1 MSDDKNAKKRIKKS
15 KKNDREKVKK
25 REKKEKER
33 ENRKDEERVRGWRYQ
48 RRRSVD
54 NTCK

>member
-1 MSDDKNAKKRIKKS
+1 MKMQNKKRIKKS

-33 ENRKDEERVRGWRYQ
+33 ENKKDEERVRGWRYQ